1 MTIFRKTLTAT
12 AFSTLLVAQVSAADW
27 QDDAK
32 DAWIDGK
39 VETTLLLNT
48 ELNSFDINTDVK
60 EGKVILTGSVDRE
73 VESSLAEELTLSIEG
88 VKSVDNQLVVVQK
101 QEKQPSE
108 KSYSEFTDKKITTV
122 VKTRLLVES
131 DVSGTSIDVD
141 TEKGVVTL
149 NGEVASE
156 AEEQLAVLI
165 AQKTDD
171 VKKVVS
177 NLTVTSEAS

>member
-12 AFSTLLVAQVSAADW
+12 VFTTLFAAQVSAADW

-48 ELNSFDINTDVK
+48 ELNSFNINTDVK
-60 EGKVILTGSVDRE
+60 DGKVMLTGTVDRD
-73 VESSLAEELTLSIEG
+73 VERSLAEELTLSIEG
-88 VKSVDNQLVVVQK
+88 VESVDNQLKVVQQDK
-101 QEKQPSE
+101 QTAEKD
-108 KSYSEFTDKKITTV
+108 YTEFTDKKITTV
-122 VKTRLLVES
+122 VKTRLLIES
-131 DVSGTSIDVD
+131 EVSGTRIDVD

-149 NGEVASE
+149 NGEVESE

-165 AQKTDD
+165 AKKTDD

-177 NLTVTSEAS
+177 NLSIAEQNS